1 MPPRPPPTPL
11 LASTPCAI
19 ERLPRI
25 TRAESIEVPCSQAAL
40 AGYRAMVEG
49 TASCDR
55 AFRLLMSAA
64 DIVSAANVIGMRS
77 RVARLPAIATAPA
90 SAVAARHRYAPLPP
104 RFAIRAARPIERCVA
119 GLQRARIPEG
129 PPAAT
134 LRESAWQAG

>member
-25 TRAESIEVPCSQAAL
+25 TRAESIDVPCCQAAH
-40 AGYRAMVEG
+40 AGYRAMVEA

-64 DIVSAANVIGMRS
+64 DTVSTANVFGLRS
-77 RVARLPAIATAPA
+77 RVARLRAIATAPA
-90 SAVAARHRYAPLPP
+90 FGSRGSAPVCSATPSVCDPGGQADRTLRRRVAAGAH
-104 RFAIRAARPIERCVA
+104 
-119 GLQRARIPEG
+119 
-129 PPAAT
+129 
-134 LRESAWQAG
+134 S

>member
-25 TRAESIEVPCSQAAL
+25 TRAESIEVPCSQAAP
-40 AGYRAMVEG
+40 AGYRAMVEA

-64 DIVSAANVIGMRS
+64 DIVSAANVIGLRARCEAAS
-77 RVARLPAIATAPA
+77 DRDGPCLGSRGSAPVCSATASVCDPGGQADRTLRRRVAAG
-90 SAVAARHRYAPLPP
+90 AR
-104 RFAIRAARPIERCVA
+104 
-119 GLQRARIPEG
+119 
-129 PPAAT
+129 
-134 LRESAWQAG
+134 S